1 MKKLFLILVLSVLF
15 SGNAFAGVNE
25 PGVTS
30 IAGCDKS
37 LKYQFKK
44 IKKKHSKEFKEKKQ
58 TFVLYASCDYDKYS
72 WAANK
77 GKNLEK
83 LHKKTY
89 KQCMK
94 NSKKHTG
101 KECYLY
107 ALNEEIVWKYDK
119 ALDDLR
125 VKTKIAEAKALEE
138 KNTKMDKKPGRFFED
153 QPDVNDDY
161 QIHFNYLLAQ
171 DSEDRE
177 LDINGKMEKI
187 ILMMNKWMEISTSK
201 NKKGDKVPRKYK
213 LDYRSDGKLDITFI
227 RMDKN
232 YKDLHKW
239 ANNDITPFL
248 YKKKG
253 QTNNKKIYFN
263 FADINSVD
271 GGEAGVGFGSIFLRN
286 KSVRTDKR
294 KAAIALHE
302 LLHTQGMGTNCM
314 PWIKSSNLKSHSSHL
329 KNGEKRSMLS
339 AVDPSSPKIGKI
351 YSHDI
356 DMCPQFK
363 DSVYLTPTRK
373 DSYDPYKIFC
383 LFELGKYKHPN
394 YLKIINKLKE
404 AGMYNWKTRF
414 GPSCST
420 RNMDKDGQGYYLL
433 GVEGNILKKI
443 NY

>member
-1 MKKLFLILVLSVLF
+1 MKKLLSILVLSVLF
-15 SGNAFAGVNE
+15 GGNAFAGV
-25 PGVTS
+25 T
-30 IAGCDKS
+30 
-37 LKYQFKK
+37 
-44 IKKKHSKEFKEKKQ
+44 
-58 TFVLYASCDYDKYS
+58 
-72 WAANK
+72 
-77 GKNLEK
+77 
-83 LHKKTY
+83 
-89 KQCMK
+89 
-94 NSKKHTG
+94 
-101 KECYLY
+101 
-107 ALNEEIVWKYDK
+107 
-119 ALDDLR
+119 
-125 VKTKIAEAKALEE
+125 
-138 KNTKMDKKPGRFFED
+138 DKKPGRFFED
-153 QPDVNDDY
+153 QPDVSDDY
-161 QIHFNYLLAQ
+161 QIHFNYLLAK

-213 LDYRSDGKLDITFI
+213 LDYRADGKLDITFI

-232 YKDLHKW
+232 FKQLHKW

-286 KSVRTDKR
+286 KSVTTDKR

-329 KNGEKRSMLS
+329 KNRDKRTMLNS
-339 AVDPSSPKIGKI
+339 VNPSSPKIGKI
-351 YSHDI
+351 YAHNI
-356 DMCPQFK
+356 DLCPQFM
-363 DSVYLTPTRK
+363 DSVYLTPTREEP
-373 DSYDPYKIFC
+373 YDPYKIFC

-394 YLKIINKLKE
+394 YLHIIKKLKE
-404 AGMYNWKTRF
+404 AGRYKWKLRF
-414 GPSCST
+414 ASSCST
-420 RNMDKDGQGYYLL
+420 RDQNKDSQGYYLF